1 MSGPVEVVLIV
12 AAVGYLMVR
21 RMIGEPAQ
29 AKQMLILPAVL
40 SVVGLSTL
48 SGEVKT
54 PASLVF
60 LVGTAAISIVLGV
73 LRGASV
79 RISRRDGTAF
89 VRYTALTVGLWVAN
103 IVVKVGVN
111 LALDAF
117 DPQDAGGVSNSLMLT
132 LGVGILAEGLVVLY
146 RALRAGHQ
154 VMWTQGKDGAP
165 AQTSPLLDNIQRNLT
180 GRAAQWDTRS
190 QHDMSERDTRP
201 ARRNLVP

>member
-1 MSGPVEVVLIV
+1 MSGPVEIVLIV
-12 AAVGYLMVR
+12 AAIGYLMVR
-21 RMIGEPAQ
+21 RLMGEPAQ

-54 PASLVF
+54 PASMIF
-60 LVGTAAISIVLGV
+60 LVGTAAVSVALGV
-73 LRGASV
+73 LRGMSV

-89 VRYTALTVGLWVAN
+89 VRYTALTVALWVAN
-103 IVVKVGVN
+103 IVVKIGVN

-117 DPQDAGGVSNSLMLT
+117 APQDAGGVANSMLLT
-132 LGVGILAEGLVVLY
+132 IGVGILAEGLVVLY

-154 VMWTQGKDGAP
+154 VVWTQGSDGAP
-165 AQTSPLLDNIQRNLT
+165 AQTSPLLDNIQRNLA
-180 GRAAQWDTRS
+180 GRPAEWNTQPAHDTA
-190 QHDMSERDTRP
+190 P

>member
-1 MSGPVEVVLIV
+1 MSGPVEIVLIV

-60 LVGTAAISIVLGV
+60 LAGTAVISVVLGV
-73 LRGASV
+73 LRGATV
-79 RISRRDGTAF
+79 RISRRDGVAF
-89 VRYTALTVGLWVAN
+89 VRYTGVTVGLWVAN

-117 DPQDAGGVSNSLMLT
+117 DPQDSGGVSNSLLFT

-154 VMWTQGKDGAP
+154 VMWAQGKDGAP
-165 AQTSPLLDNIQRNLT
+165 AQSSPLLDNIQRNL
-180 GRAAQWDTRS
+180 S
-190 QHDMSERDTRP
+190 SRP
-201 ARRNLVP
+201 AEWNTQSSHDAGTTRRNLVR